1 MCPSIIEAPRSTARA
16 TSKPVRFAPL
26 IDKDV
31 TGCWDEAGV
40 ILVRRLADAERSGVQ
55 RRLSA
60 RAGRVSNPVEPR
72 FDYSPV
78 G

>member
-1 MCPSIIEAPRSTARA
+1 
-16 TSKPVRFAPL
+16 
-26 IDKDV
+26 
-31 TGCWDEAGV
+31 V